1 MSPILLRLLA
11 GLLALFTGGW
21 LVGCTY
27 GPSGDQLR
35 ALSESK
41 RSWCLT
47 QSNVYV
53 PFLMIGG
60 TGIEGGKMECTRD
73 GFKVDD
79 KAPKMEPVAK

>member
-1 MSPILLRLLA
+1 MVTCVAVLLLL
-11 GLLALFTGGW
+11 T
-21 LVGCTY
+21 GCTV
-27 GPSGDQLR
+27 GPSAEQLR

-60 TGIEGGKMECTRD
+60 TGVEGGKMECSRD

-79 KAPKMEPVAK
+79 KTPPK

>member
-1 MSPILLRLLA
+1 MKGGGFMVTCVAVLLLL
-11 GLLALFTGGW
+11 T
-21 LVGCTY
+21 GCTV
-27 GPSGDQLR
+27 GPSAEQLR

-60 TGIEGGKMECTRD
+60 TGVEGGKMECSRD

-79 KAPKMEPVAK
+79 KTPPK